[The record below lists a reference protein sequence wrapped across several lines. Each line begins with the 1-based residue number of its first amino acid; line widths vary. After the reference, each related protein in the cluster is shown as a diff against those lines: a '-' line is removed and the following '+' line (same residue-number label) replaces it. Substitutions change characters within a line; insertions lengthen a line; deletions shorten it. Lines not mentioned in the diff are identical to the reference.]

1 MQDLEGNLPV
11 PPDMH
16 ARIRQAFL
24 LGLARQ
30 PVVPPPSLTGLLP
43 RASEPALALLAL
55 AGQRQRFAGPPR
67 PAAGDVPD
75 AARRMHA
82 DPRPILPPGARRAL
96 NRLAGSVEKSQAGGV
111 MPIAL
116 RRISMAGCRPHPF
129 DLPDLARH
137 IKADAE
143 NVGLAERAYLALIA
157 PEADEDAVKALF
169 FDRITADNW
178 ITFPKAQRR
187 TFVAAMRRDNP
198 AEGRALVESV
208 WKTEPAPVRAAL
220 LEALAVGLGAAD
232 KPFLDRLATDRADSV
247 KQAALRLLARMPT
260 AEAFRQRVAAAAQ
273 CFKRTG
279 KGVGRVMAALGI
291 GGEGTLTFAPPGE
304 LTFAALDLL
313 FSGMPLQALAD
324 AVGVSPGEII
334 AALPEDEHHV
344 RNLLFDSAVEADNTA
359 TVQSIIKARLFAS
372 QALAGHV
379 IMPLATAA
387 RLPVDQ
393 DTAARLLASPAW
405 RKAIGELAAA
415 TTAVPKDDGRFVFTA
430 ALMPREAMPD
440 FVASLAPLNPVTT
453 RAARDFADL
462 ILALP
467 DRPQP
472 VSGASP

>member
-1 MQDLEGNLPV
+1 MQDPDVNLLI
-11 PPDMH
+11 PPDLH

-30 PVVPPPSLTGLLP
+30 PVAPPPSLTGLLP
-43 RASEPALALLAL
+43 PGCEQVLALLAL

-67 PAAGDVPD
+67 PAAGDVPE
-75 AARRMHA
+75 AARRLHA
-82 DPRPILPPGARRAL
+82 DPRPIPPPGARRAL
-96 NRLAGSVEKSQAGGV
+96 NRLSGSVEKSLAGGV

-116 RRISMAGCRPHPF
+116 RRVGAAGFRAHPF

-143 NVGLAERAYLALIA
+143 NVGLAERAYLALVA

-178 ITFPKAQRR
+178 TTFPKTQRR
-187 TFVAAMRRDNP
+187 TFVAAVRRENP
-198 AEGRALVESV
+198 AEGRALIESV
-208 WKTEPAPVRAAL
+208 WKTEPAPVRAAV
-220 LEALAVGLGAAD
+220 LEALAVGLGEDD
-232 KPFLDRLATDRADSV
+232 KPFLDKLATDRADSV
-247 KQAALRLLARMPT
+247 KQAALRLLARMPS
-260 AEAFRQRVAAAAQ
+260 AEAFRQRVATAAQ

-291 GGEGTLTFAPPGE
+291 GGEGTLTFAPASG

-313 FSGMPLQALAD
+313 FSGMPLKALAE
-324 AVGVSPGEII
+324 AVGVTPAEII
-334 AALPEDEHHV
+334 GALPEDEHHV
-344 RNLLFDSAVEADNTA
+344 RKLLFDSAVEAGDTT
-359 TVQSIIKARLFAS
+359 TVQSIIKARLLSS

-387 RLPVDQ
+387 RRPLDH
-393 DTAARLLASPAW
+393 DSAARLLAAPAW
-405 RKAIGELAAA
+405 RNAISDMAGASA
-415 TTAVPKDDGRFVFTA
+415 AVPKDDGRFVFTA
-430 ALMPREAMPD
+430 ALMPREAMPA
-440 FVASLAPLNPVTT
+440 FVASLSAAPLSAT

-462 ILALP
+462 VLALP

-472 VSGASP
+472 VSGASS